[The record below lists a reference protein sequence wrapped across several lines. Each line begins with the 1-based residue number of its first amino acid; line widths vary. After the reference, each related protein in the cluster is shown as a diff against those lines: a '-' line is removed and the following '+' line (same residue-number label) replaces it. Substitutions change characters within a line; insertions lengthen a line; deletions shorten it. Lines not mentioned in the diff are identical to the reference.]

1 MFRGLW
7 PTGLGTRRARRLRRD
22 CLALLVVELTT
33 VSHRPLAGSLAVR
46 SGPRRPVGEACH
58 AGRSHCPG
66 VRQSL
71 TWLVSLGCA
80 LQVAIGAT
88 TPLLEDPIFET
99 SCHEDKSF
107 KFWPAYWP
115 VRNKPCPGIST
126 VIERYQGRI

>member
-1 MFRGLW
+1 MES
-7 PTGLGTRRARRLRRD
+7 
-22 CLALLVVELTT
+22 VE
-33 VSHRPLAGSLAVR
+33 
-46 SGPRRPVGEACH
+46 
-58 AGRSHCPG
+58 
-66 VRQSL
+66 SL
-71 TWLVSLGCA
+71 TWLLALGCA

-115 VRNKPCPGIST
+115 VRNKPSLT